1 MSLRPSKETL
11 LMRMLVPAMSI
22 LLCSLFFGTPAS
34 AATLY
39 ISDELAVPLRRG
51 PSTGH
56 RILHAGLP
64 SGMALDVLGE
74 DKAAGFTQVRTPN
87 GTEGWVPTQYL
98 TSEPVARDRLVAAN
112 KRIELL
118 EAQLKDTRK
127 SYKDASEIRNETE
140 GRASELARQVEKLQ
154 EELAEIRRISSG
166 AIANFEESKQL
177 KTSNE
182 NLQSEVVQLGAQV
195 EQLQRNVTLRWL
207 LSGGGLVLVGLL
219 LGAWFKSRPRRS
231 QWS

>member
-1 MSLRPSKETL
+1 
-11 LMRMLVPAMSI
+11 MRMLVPAMSI
-22 LLCSLFFGTPAS
+22 LLCSLFFGALPAS

-74 DKAAGFTQVRTPN
+74 DKAAGFTHVRTPN

-98 TSEPVARDRLVAAN
+98 TSQPVARDRLVAAN
-112 KRIELL
+112 KRIESL
-118 EAQLKDTRK
+118 EAQLKNIRQ
-127 SYKDASEIRNETE
+127 SYKEASDVRSEAE

-166 AIANFEESKQL
+166 AVANFEENKQL

-195 EQLQRNVTLRWL
+195 KQLQRNVTLRWL